1 MRVARYHRNSSVR
14 VEAVPRPRIEAGEV
28 LVRVLACGICG
39 SDVAEWFRLPKAP
52 RILGHELSGVV
63 AESRAAGWAEGDRV
77 VVRNQVPCQQ
87 CHACRHDHHAVCE
100 QQAEITPGGM
110 AEFVRVPA
118 AVAARGLTPLPAAL
132 SYPVGTLAEPVA
144 CVLRAQALAR
154 VRPHQTL
161 VVYGLG
167 VFGLLHLQV
176 ARAAGVSRIV
186 AVDGVA
192 ARRAAAASLGAT
204 VVLDPGADI
213 AAEVRAV
220 NEGRLADVAVVA
232 TGAPA
237 ALASASDALARWGTV
252 LLFGAPPPDV
262 PVPVTLN
269 QLFWRRELTMVSSYG
284 AGGVDLADALA
295 LIEKGAV
302 DGDAMISHVIPLV
315 EVQGAFDVVT
325 AAGDSRKVVLDLS

>member
-1 MRVARYHRNSSVR
+1 MRVARYHRNCSVR
-14 VEAVPRPRIEAGEV
+14 VEAVDRPRIGAGEV
-28 LVRVLACGICG
+28 LVRVRACGICG

-52 RILGHELSGVV
+52 RILGHEISGVV
-63 AESRAAGWAEGDRV
+63 TESRAAGWAEGDRV
-77 VVRNQVPCQQ
+77 VVRNQVPCRE
-87 CHACRHDHHAVCE
+87 CFACTHGHHAVCE
-100 QQAEITPGGM
+100 EQVEVTPGGM
-110 AEFVRVPA
+110 AEYVRVPA
-118 AVAARGLTPLPAAL
+118 EVVATGLTPLPPAL

-144 CVLRAQALAR
+144 CVLHAQALAR
-154 VRPHQTL
+154 VRPHQCL
-161 VVYGLG
+161 VVYGCG

-176 ARAAGVSRIV
+176 ARGAGVSRIV

-192 ARRAAAASLGAT
+192 SRRAAAEQLGAT
-204 VVLDPGADI
+204 VALEPGADI

-220 NEGRLADVAVVA
+220 NDGRLADVAVVA

-237 ALASASDALARWGTV
+237 ALESASGVLARWGTV
-252 LLFGAPPPDV
+252 LLFGAPEPGV

-269 QLFWRRELTMVSSYG
+269 QLFWRRELTVVSSYG
-284 AGGVDLADALA
+284 AGSVDLADALA
-295 LIEKGAV
+295 LVQKGVV